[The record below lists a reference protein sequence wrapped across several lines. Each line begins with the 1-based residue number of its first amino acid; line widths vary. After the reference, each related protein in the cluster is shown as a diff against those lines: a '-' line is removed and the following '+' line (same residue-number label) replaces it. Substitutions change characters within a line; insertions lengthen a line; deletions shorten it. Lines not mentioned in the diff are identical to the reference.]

1 MKKTVKYY
9 EENALNYLNETQ
21 TCNMSHLYSFFL
33 KYLSPSDSI
42 LDIGFGSGRDMLEF
56 KKMGFQVFGIDPTPM
71 FVKNAKKL
79 GLNVLNNSIE
89 EYQSEQK
96 YDGIWACASLLH
108 IEKKDLSKVL
118 KKCAEILKEN
128 GTMYASFKYGEFA
141 GERNNRY
148 FNDLN
153 ENSIKKYLLNTG
165 LILVEFLITKDVRKD
180 RSEEKWLNVTLKK
193 TLS

>member
-1 MKKTVKYY
+1 
-9 EENALNYLNETQ
+9 
-21 TCNMSHLYSFFL
+21 
-33 KYLSPSDSI
+33 
-42 LDIGFGSGRDMLEF
+42 
-56 KKMGFQVFGIDPTPM
+56 MGFQVFGIDPTPM

-180 RSEEKWLNVTLKK
+180 RSEEKWLNVILKK

>member
-9 EENALNYLNETQ
+9 EERALNYLNETQ

-42 LDIGFGSGRDMLEF
+42 LDIGFGSGRDMLAF
-56 KKMGFQVFGIDPTPM
+56 KKMGYHVLGIDPTPA
-71 FVKNAKKL
+71 FVKNAKEL

-89 EYQSEQK
+89 EYQSEREF
-96 YDGIWACASLLH
+96 DGIWACASLLH
-108 IEKKDLSKVL
+108 IKEKDLHKVF
-118 KKCAEILKEN
+118 KKCAEMLKEN
-128 GTMYASFKYGEFA
+128 GTMYASFKYGEFV

-148 FNDLN
+148 FVDLN
-153 ENSIKKYLLNTG
+153 ENNIKKYLMNSG
-165 LILVEFLITKDVRKD
+165 LFLVEFLITKDVRKD
-180 RSEEKWLNVTLKK
+180 RSEERWLNVILKK